1 MAAGSQ
7 SLLTLPLRL
16 QEASASALPVVLVIL
31 VSPAQ
36 GVEGLSPMTVTL
48 ALEAKCLTEQ
58 EPSLTVLTSS

>member
-58 EPSLTVLTSS
+58 ERSLTVLTSS